1 MSDKLRIER
10 SGVAYLV
17 DACVVTLVRSR
28 VPIKAH
34 PIVPVPV
41 KSFREIDERHQL

>member
-17 DACVVTLVRSR
+17 DACVVTPCAQR

-34 PIVPVPV
+34 PPVPVPV
-41 KSFREIDERHQL
+41 KFREIDERHQL